1 MTIKKLKTA
10 IEKSKKQLIEKARK
24 KGIYENFGEKE
35 TRELKDKFI
44 NSSSFTSEMN
54 EKRQLISNFD
64 NWAMNFNVNDLKKV

>member
-10 IEKSKKQLIEKARK
+10 IEKSKKQLTEKARK
-24 KGIYENFGEKE
+24 RGLYENFGEKE

-44 NSSSFTSEMN
+44 NLSSFTSEMN

-64 NWAMNFNVNDLKKV
+64 NWAMNFDVNDLKKV